1 MHISKHINLIKI
13 AFPIFV
19 GFLISGCGGGGG
31 GGGGNFGNAHAQTT
45 SAAQRLTIVEQS
57 VHPLAFSEVAR
68 NFVPLPFFPAVQSMH
83 GTTLLLNSNVRLG
96 NISGA
101 LVGVMH
107 GVCTNVGSTRSV
119 APGQNQ
125 DLGSFMM
132 QCTHTIR
139 IDGVGTLVITGFGNA
154 LEFEGTP
161 DTCFANS
168 GIQKLAITG
177 GTGVY
182 NRARGEATITALHG
196 PTCGIV
202 GCPNP
207 AICRP
212 GPTKQIVL
220 DILL

>member
-1 MHISKHINLIKI
+1 VYISKHINLIKI

-19 GFLISGCGGGGG
+19 AFLLSGCDGA
-31 GGGGNFGNAHAQTT
+31 NVGNASAQTT
-45 SAAQRLTIVEQS
+45 STALRLTIVEQS
-57 VHPLAFSEVAR
+57 VHPLAFSVVAR
-68 NFVPLPFFPAVQSMH
+68 NFVPLPVFPAVQTMH
-83 GTTLLLNSNVRLG
+83 GTTLLLNSTVRQDST
-96 NISGA
+96 SGA
-101 LVGVMH
+101 LIGVMH
-107 GVCTNVGSTRSV
+107 GVCTNVGSSRSV

-139 IDGVGTLVITGFGNA
+139 IDGVGTLVITGFGNT

-161 DTCFANS
+161 ETCFTNS
-168 GIQKLAITG
+168 GIQRLAITG
-177 GTGVY
+177 GTGAY
-182 NRARGEATITALHG
+182 NRARGEATITALHAPG
-196 PTCGIV
+196 CGFV

-220 DILL
+220 DIL